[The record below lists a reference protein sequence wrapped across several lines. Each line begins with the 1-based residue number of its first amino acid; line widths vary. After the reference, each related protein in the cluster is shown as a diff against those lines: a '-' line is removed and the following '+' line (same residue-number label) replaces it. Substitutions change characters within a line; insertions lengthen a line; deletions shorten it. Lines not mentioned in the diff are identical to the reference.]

1 MQEPFKPSRLIHAQD
16 DWDTSAD
23 FDSIDSKGGANNLMG
38 ISNSPLSKNGIIQ
51 KNAIIN
57 ASKESLNKSSKSAD
71 TAAKKTNTVE
81 SLSEV
86 LPFSLDDMEV
96 LLSGYLGGIYR

>member
-23 FDSIDSKGGANNLMG
+23 FDSIDSKGGAN
-38 ISNSPLSKNGIIQ
+38 NSPLSKNGIIQ